1 MKEKV
6 LFIYLLILILAG
18 CTYAPLPKQNGNAG
32 TEKKLTK
39 EENQESV
46 KTFLLIGVD
55 TRGEEKSRSD
65 AIILAKYFPEQEK
78 LKLASI
84 MRDSYVKIPG
94 NKTGYNKINAAYY
107 YGGRELL
114 KKTIQENFGVKVDHV
129 AVIDFQGFVKM
140 VNLLAPEGVTVN
152 VDQEIIDDMSIQA
165 SVGKNVLHGE
175 EILKYVRFR
184 HDDESDFGRV
194 ERQQEVMV
202 QLKTAFINQI
212 SSFEG
217 MAALPSIIEQGL
229 AYLDTDIGLKT
240 IMEMGPKAVFHTPDT
255 VETLRVPVE
264 GSFKDEIY
272 PQSGA
277 VLEIDYTKNKKA
289 LQEFFSIK

>member
-6 LFIYLLILILAG
+6 LFIYLLVLILAG
-18 CTYAPLPKQNGNAG
+18 CTYAPLPKQNGNEG
-32 TEKKLTK
+32 TEKKLIK
-39 EENQESV
+39 EETLESE

-55 TRGEEKSRSD
+55 TRGEQKSRSD
-65 AIILAKYFPEQEK
+65 AIILAKYYPDQEK

-94 NKTGYNKINAAYY
+94 NKSGYNKINAAYY
-107 YGGRELL
+107 YGGMELL
-114 KKTIQENFGVKVDHV
+114 KKTIQENFDVKVDHV

-140 VNLLAPEGVTVN
+140 VDLLAPEGVAVN

-217 MAALPSIIEQGL
+217 MAALPGIIEQGL
-229 AYLDTDIGLKT
+229 SYLDTDIGLKT

-264 GSFKDEIY
+264 GSYKDEIY
-272 PQSGA
+272 PQTGA
-277 VLEIDYTKNKKA
+277 VLEMDYTKNKKA
-289 LQEFFSIK
+289 LQEFFSK

>member
-6 LFIYLLILILAG
+6 FFIYLLILILAG

-32 TEKKLTK
+32 TEKRLTK
-39 EENQESV
+39 EEDQESL

-55 TRGEEKSRSD
+55 TRGEQKSRSD

-94 NKTGYNKINAAYY
+94 NKSGYNKINAAYY

-114 KKTIQENFGVKVDHV
+114 KKTIQENFDIKVDHV

-140 VNLLAPEGVTVN
+140 VDLLAPEGVAVN

-202 QLKTAFINQI
+202 QLKTAFMNQI
-212 SSFEG
+212 TSFEG
-217 MAALPSIIEQGL
+217 MASLPGILEQGL
-229 AYLDTDIGLKT
+229 SYLDTDIGLKT
-240 IMEMGPKAVFHTPDT
+240 IMEMAPKAVFHTPDT

-289 LQEFFSIK
+289 LQEFFSK

>member
-1 MKEKV
+1 
-6 LFIYLLILILAG
+6 FIYLLILILAG

-32 TEKKLTK
+32 SDKKLTK
-39 EENQESV
+39 EDDQESV

-55 TRGEEKSRSD
+55 TRGEQKSRSD
-65 AIILAKYFPEQEK
+65 VLILAKYFPEQEK

-84 MRDSYVKIPG
+84 MRDSYVKMPG
-94 NKTGYNKINAAYY
+94 NKSGYNKINAAYY

-114 KKTIQENFGVKVDHV
+114 KKTIKENFDIKVDHV

-140 VNLLAPEGVTVN
+140 VDLLAPEGVAVN

-194 ERQQEVMV
+194 ERQQEVMI
-202 QLKTAFINQI
+202 QLKTAFVNQI

-229 AYLDTDIGLKT
+229 SYLDTDIGLKT
-240 IMEMGPKAVFHTPDT
+240 LMEMGPKAFFHTPDT

-277 VLEIDYTKNKKA
+277 VLQIDFTKNKKA
-289 LQEFFSIK
+289 LQEFFSK

>member
-6 LFIYLLILILAG
+6 LFIYLMVWILAG

-32 TEKKLTK
+32 TEKKITK
-39 EENQESV
+39 EVTQEGV

-55 TRGEEKSRSD
+55 SRGEEKSRSD

-94 NKTGYNKINAAYY
+94 DKSAYNKINAAYY
-107 YGGRELL
+107 YGGKELL
-114 KKTIQENFGVKVDHV
+114 KKTIQENLDVKVDHV

-140 VNLLAPEGVTVN
+140 VDLLAPEGVVVD

-194 ERQQEVMV
+194 ERQQEVLV
-202 QLKTAFINQI
+202 QLKSAFINQI

-217 MAALPSIIEQGL
+217 IAALPSIIEQGL
-229 AYLDTDIGLKT
+229 SYLNTDIGVKT
-240 IMEMGPKAVFHTPDT
+240 IMEMGPEAVFHTPDA
-255 VETLRVPVE
+255 VETLRIPVE
-264 GSFKDEIY
+264 GSYKDEIY
-272 PQSGA
+272 PHTGA
-277 VLEIDYTKNKKA
+277 VLEMDYTKNKKA
-289 LQEFFSIK
+289 LQEFFTK

>member
-6 LFIYLLILILAG
+6 LFIYLLVLILAG
-18 CTYAPLPKQNGNAG
+18 CTHAPLPKQNGNEG

-39 EENQESV
+39 EETKESE

-55 TRGEEKSRSD
+55 TRGEQKSRSD

-94 NKTGYNKINAAYY
+94 NKSGYNKINAAYY

-114 KKTIQENFGVKVDHV
+114 KKTIQENFDVKVDHV

-140 VNLLAPEGVTVN
+140 VDLLAPEGVAVN

-229 AYLDTDIGLKT
+229 SYLDTDIGLKT

-277 VLEIDYTKNKKA
+277 VLEMDCTENKKA
-289 LQEFFSIK
+289 LQEFFSK

>member
-6 LFIYLLILILAG
+6 LFIYLMVWILAG

-32 TEKKLTK
+32 TEKKITK
-39 EENQESV
+39 EVTQEGV

-55 TRGEEKSRSD
+55 SRGEEKSRSD

-94 NKTGYNKINAAYY
+94 DKSAYNKINAAYY
-107 YGGRELL
+107 YGGKELL
-114 KKTIQENFGVKVDHV
+114 KKTIQENLDVKVDHV

-140 VNLLAPEGVTVN
+140 VDLLAPEGVVVD

-194 ERQQEVMV
+194 ERQQEVLV
-202 QLKTAFINQI
+202 QLKSAFINQI

-217 MAALPSIIEQGL
+217 IAALPSIIEQGL
-229 AYLDTDIGLKT
+229 SYLNTDIGVKT
-240 IMEMGPKAVFHTPDT
+240 IMEMGPEAVFHTPDT
-255 VETLRVPVE
+255 VETLRIPVE
-264 GSFKDEIY
+264 GSYKDEIY
-272 PQSGA
+272 PHTGA
-277 VLEIDYTKNKKA
+277 VLEMDYTKNKKA
-289 LQEFFSIK
+289 LQEFFTK

>member
-39 EENQESV
+39 EEDQESV

-140 VNLLAPEGVTVN
+140 VDLLAPEGVAVN

-184 HDDESDFGRV
+184 HDNESDFGRV

-229 AYLDTDIGLKT
+229 SYLDTDIGLKT

-277 VLEIDYTKNKKA
+277 VLEMDYTKNKKA
-289 LQEFFSIK
+289 LQEFFSKK

>member
-6 LFIYLLILILAG
+6 LFIYLLVLILAG

-39 EENQESV
+39 EETKESD

-55 TRGEEKSRSD
+55 TRGEQKSRSD

-84 MRDSYVKIPG
+84 MRDSFVKIPG
-94 NKTGYNKINAAYY
+94 YKSGYNKINAAYY
-107 YGGRELL
+107 YGGSELL
-114 KKTIQENFGVKVDHV
+114 KKTIQENFDVKVDHV

-140 VNLLAPEGVTVN
+140 VDLLAPEGVAVN

-217 MAALPSIIEQGL
+217 MAALPGIIEQGL
-229 AYLDTDIGLKT
+229 SYLDTDIGLKT
-240 IMEMGPKAVFHTPDT
+240 LMEMGPKAVFHTPDT

-277 VLEIDYTKNKKA
+277 VLEMDCTENKKA
-289 LQEFFSIK
+289 LQEFFSK

>member
-6 LFIYLLILILAG
+6 LFIYLLVLILAG
-18 CTYAPLPKQNGNAG
+18 CTYAPLPKQNGNEG

-39 EENQESV
+39 EETKESE
-46 KTFLLIGVD
+46 KIFLLIGVD
-55 TRGEEKSRSD
+55 TRGEQKSRSD

-94 NKTGYNKINAAYY
+94 NKSGYNKINAAYY

-114 KKTIQENFGVKVDHV
+114 KKTIQENFDVKVDHV

-140 VNLLAPEGVTVN
+140 VDLLAPEGVAVN

-229 AYLDTDIGLKT
+229 SYLDTDIGMKT

-277 VLEIDYTKNKKA
+277 VLEMDCTENKKA
-289 LQEFFSIK
+289 LQEFFSK

>member
-6 LFIYLLILILAG
+6 FFIYLLILILAG

-32 TEKKLTK
+32 TEKRLTK
-39 EENQESV
+39 EEDQESV

-55 TRGEEKSRSD
+55 TRGEQKSRSD

-94 NKTGYNKINAAYY
+94 NKSGYNKINAAYY

-114 KKTIQENFGVKVDHV
+114 KKTIQENFDIKVDHV

-140 VNLLAPEGVTVN
+140 VDLLAPEGVAVN

-202 QLKTAFINQI
+202 QLKTAFMNQI

-217 MAALPSIIEQGL
+217 MAALPGILEQGL
-229 AYLDTDIGLKT
+229 SYLDTDIGLKT
-240 IMEMGPKAVFHTPDT
+240 IMEMAPKAVFHTPDT

-289 LQEFFSIK
+289 LQEFFSK

>member
-6 LFIYLLILILAG
+6 LFIYLMVWILAG
-18 CTYAPLPKQNGNAG
+18 CTYAPFPKQNGNAG

-39 EENQESV
+39 EVIQEGV

-55 TRGEEKSRSD
+55 SRGEEKSRSD

-94 NKTGYNKINAAYY
+94 DKSAYNKINAAYY
-107 YGGRELL
+107 YGGKELL
-114 KKTIQENFGVKVDHV
+114 KKTIQENLDVKVDHV
-129 AVIDFQGFVKM
+129 AVIDFQGFEKM
-140 VNLLAPEGVTVN
+140 VDLLAPEGVVVD

-194 ERQQEVMV
+194 ERQQEVLV
-202 QLKTAFINQI
+202 QLKSAFINQI

-217 MAALPSIIEQGL
+217 IAALPSIIEQGL
-229 AYLDTDIGLKT
+229 SYLNTDIGVKT
-240 IMEMGPKAVFHTPDT
+240 IMEMGPEAVFHTPDT
-255 VETLRVPVE
+255 VETLRIPVE
-264 GSFKDEIY
+264 GSYKDEIY
-272 PQSGA
+272 PHTGA
-277 VLEIDYTKNKKA
+277 VLEMDYTKNKKA
-289 LQEFFSIK
+289 LQEFFTK

>member
-6 LFIYLLILILAG
+6 LFIYLLVLILAG
-18 CTYAPLPKQNGNAG
+18 CTHAPLPKQNGNEG

-39 EENQESV
+39 EETKESE

-55 TRGEEKSRSD
+55 TRGEQKSRSD

-94 NKTGYNKINAAYY
+94 KSGYNKINAAYY

-114 KKTIQENFGVKVDHV
+114 KKTIQENFDVKVDHV

-140 VNLLAPEGVTVN
+140 VDLLAPEGVAVN

-229 AYLDTDIGLKT
+229 SYLDTDIGLKT

-277 VLEIDYTKNKKA
+277 VLEMDCTENKKA
-289 LQEFFSIK
+289 LQEFFSK

>member
-1 MKEKV
+1 MKVKV
-6 LFIYLLILILAG
+6 FFIYLLILILAG

-39 EENQESV
+39 EEDQESV
-46 KTFLLIGVD
+46 KTFLFIGVD
-55 TRGEEKSRSD
+55 TRGEKKSRSD

-94 NKTGYNKINAAYY
+94 NKSGYNKINAAYY

-114 KKTIQENFGVKVDHV
+114 KKTIEENFDIKVDHV

-140 VNLLAPEGVTVN
+140 VDLLAPEGIAVN
-152 VDQEIIDDMSIQA
+152 VDQQIIDDMSIQA
-165 SVGKNVLHGE
+165 SVGKNILHGE

-217 MAALPSIIEQGL
+217 VAALPSIIEQGL
-229 AYLDTDIGLKT
+229 SYLDTDIGLKT
-240 IMEMGPKAVFHTPDT
+240 IMEMIPNAVFHTPDT

-264 GSFKDEIY
+264 GSFKEEIN

-289 LQEFFSIK
+289 LQEFFSK

>member
-1 MKEKV
+1 MRLYPNKMEMKVRK
-6 LFIYLLILILAG
+6 
-18 CTYAPLPKQNGNAG
+18 
-32 TEKKLTK
+32 KKLTNEETK
-39 EENQESV
+39 ESD
-46 KTFLLIGVD
+46 KIFLLIGVD
-55 TRGEEKSRSD
+55 TRGEQKSRSD

-94 NKTGYNKINAAYY
+94 NKSGYDKINAAYY

-114 KKTIQENFGVKVDHV
+114 KKTIQENFDVKVDHV

-140 VNLLAPEGVTVN
+140 VDLLAPEGVAVN

-229 AYLDTDIGLKT
+229 SYLDTDIGLKT

-264 GSFKDEIY
+264 GSFKDETY

-277 VLEIDYTKNKKA
+277 VLEMDCTENKKA
-289 LQEFFSIK
+289 LQEFFSK

>member
-6 LFIYLLILILAG
+6 FFIYLLILILAG

-32 TEKKLTK
+32 SDKKLTK
-39 EENQESV
+39 EDDQESV

-55 TRGEEKSRSD
+55 TRGEQKSRSD
-65 AIILAKYFPEQEK
+65 VLILAKYFPEQEK

-84 MRDSYVKIPG
+84 MRDSYVKMPG
-94 NKTGYNKINAAYY
+94 NKSGYNKINAAYY

-114 KKTIQENFGVKVDHV
+114 KKTIKENFDIKVDHV

-140 VNLLAPEGVTVN
+140 VDLLAPEGVAVN

-194 ERQQEVMV
+194 ERQQEVMI
-202 QLKTAFINQI
+202 QLKTAFVNQI

-229 AYLDTDIGLKT
+229 SYLDTDIGLKT
-240 IMEMGPKAVFHTPDT
+240 LMEMGPKAFFHTPDT

-277 VLEIDYTKNKKA
+277 VLQIDFTKNKKA
-289 LQEFFSIK
+289 LQEFFSK

>member
-6 LFIYLLILILAG
+6 VFIYLLVLILAG
-18 CTYAPLPKQNGNAG
+18 CTYAPLPKQNGNEG

-39 EENQESV
+39 EETKESD
-46 KTFLLIGVD
+46 KIFLLIGVD
-55 TRGEEKSRSD
+55 TRGEQKSRSD

-94 NKTGYNKINAAYY
+94 NKSGYNKINAAYY

-114 KKTIQENFGVKVDHV
+114 KKTLQENFDVKVDHV

-140 VNLLAPEGVTVN
+140 VDLLAPEGVAVN

-229 AYLDTDIGLKT
+229 SYLDTDIGLKT
-240 IMEMGPKAVFHTPDT
+240 IMEMGPKAIFHTPDT

-277 VLEIDYTKNKKA
+277 VLEMDCTENKKA
-289 LQEFFSIK
+289 LQEFFSK

>member
-6 LFIYLLILILAG
+6 LFIYLLVLILAG
-18 CTYAPLPKQNGNAG
+18 CTYVPLPKQNGNEG

-39 EENQESV
+39 EETKESD
-46 KTFLLIGVD
+46 KIFLLIGVD
-55 TRGEEKSRSD
+55 TRGEQKSRSD

-94 NKTGYNKINAAYY
+94 NKSGYNKINAAYY

-114 KKTIQENFGVKVDHV
+114 KKTIQENFDVKVDHV

-140 VNLLAPEGVTVN
+140 VDLLAPEGVAVN

-229 AYLDTDIGLKT
+229 SYLDTDIGLKT
-240 IMEMGPKAVFHTPDT
+240 IMEMGPKAVFHTPDK

-277 VLEIDYTKNKKA
+277 VLEMDCTENKKA
-289 LQEFFSIK
+289 LKEFFSK

>member
-6 LFIYLLILILAG
+6 LFIYLLVLILAG
-18 CTYAPLPKQNGNAG
+18 CTYAPLPKQNGNEG

-39 EENQESV
+39 EETKESE
-46 KTFLLIGVD
+46 KIFLLIGVD
-55 TRGEEKSRSD
+55 TRGEQKSRSD

-94 NKTGYNKINAAYY
+94 NKSGYNKINAAYY

-114 KKTIQENFGVKVDHV
+114 KETIQENFDVKVDHV

-140 VNLLAPEGVTVN
+140 VDLLAPEGVAVN

-229 AYLDTDIGLKT
+229 SYLDTDIGMKT

-277 VLEIDYTKNKKA
+277 VLEMDCTENKKA
-289 LQEFFSIK
+289 LQEFFAK

>member
-6 LFIYLLILILAG
+6 LFIYLLVLILAG
-18 CTYAPLPKQNGNAG
+18 CTYAPLPKQNGNEG
-32 TEKKLTK
+32 TEKKLTN
-39 EENQESV
+39 EETESD

-55 TRGEEKSRSD
+55 TRGEQKSRSD
-65 AIILAKYFPEQEK
+65 AIILAKYSPEQEK

-94 NKTGYNKINAAYY
+94 NKSGYNKINAAYY

-114 KKTIQENFGVKVDHV
+114 KKTIQENFDVKVDHV

-140 VNLLAPEGVTVN
+140 VDLLAPEGVAVN

-229 AYLDTDIGLKT
+229 SYLDTDIGLKT

-277 VLEIDYTKNKKA
+277 VLEMDCTENKKA
-289 LQEFFSIK
+289 LQEFFSK

>member
-6 LFIYLLILILAG
+6 FFIYLLILILAG

-39 EENQESV
+39 EEDQESV

-55 TRGEEKSRSD
+55 TRGEQKSRSD

-84 MRDSYVKIPG
+84 MRDSYVEIPG
-94 NKTGYNKINAAYY
+94 NKSGYNKINAAYY

-114 KKTIQENFGVKVDHV
+114 KKTIQENFDIKVNHV

-140 VNLLAPEGVTVN
+140 VDLLAPEGVAVN

-229 AYLDTDIGLKT
+229 SYLDTDIGLKT
-240 IMEMGPKAVFHTPDT
+240 IMEMVPKAVFHTPDT

-289 LQEFFSIK
+289 LQEFFSK

>member
-32 TEKKLTK
+32 MEKKLTK

-55 TRGEEKSRSD
+55 TRGEENSRSD

-94 NKTGYNKINAAYY
+94 IKSGYNKINAAYY

-140 VNLLAPEGVTVN
+140 VDLLAPEGVAVN

-165 SVGKNVLHGE
+165 NVGKNVLHGE

-229 AYLDTDIGLKT
+229 SYLDTDIGLKT

-277 VLEIDYTKNKKA
+277 VLEIDCTENKKA
-289 LQEFFSIK
+289 LQEFFSK

>member
-6 LFIYLLILILAG
+6 FFIYLLILILAG

-39 EENQESV
+39 EDDQESV

-55 TRGEEKSRSD
+55 TRGEQKSRSD
-65 AIILAKYFPEQEK
+65 ALILAKYFPEQEK

-84 MRDSYVKIPG
+84 MRDSYVKMPG
-94 NKTGYNKINAAYY
+94 NKSGYNKINAAYY

-114 KKTIQENFGVKVDHV
+114 KKTIQENFDIKVDHV

-140 VNLLAPEGVTVN
+140 VDLLAPEGVAVN
-152 VDQEIIDDMSIQA
+152 IDQEIIDDMSIQA

-184 HDDESDFGRV
+184 HDEESDFGRV

-202 QLKTAFINQI
+202 QLKTAFVNQI

-229 AYLDTDIGLKT
+229 SYLDTDIGLKT
-240 IMEMGPKAVFHTPDT
+240 LMEMGPKVVFHTPDT

-272 PQSGA
+272 PKSGA
-277 VLEIDYTKNKKA
+277 VLQIDFTKNKKA
-289 LQEFFSIK
+289 LREFFSK

>member
-6 LFIYLLILILAG
+6 LFIYLMVWILAG

-32 TEKKLTK
+32 TEKKITK
-39 EENQESV
+39 EVIQEGV

-55 TRGEEKSRSD
+55 SRGEEKSRSD

-94 NKTGYNKINAAYY
+94 DKSAYNKINAAYY
-107 YGGRELL
+107 YGGKELL
-114 KKTIQENFGVKVDHV
+114 KKTIQENLDVKVDHV

-140 VNLLAPEGVTVN
+140 VDLLAPEGVVVD

-194 ERQQEVMV
+194 ERQQEVLV
-202 QLKTAFINQI
+202 QLKSAFINQI

-217 MAALPSIIEQGL
+217 IAALPSIIEQGL
-229 AYLDTDIGLKT
+229 SYLNTDIGVKT
-240 IMEMGPKAVFHTPDT
+240 IMEMGPEAVFHTPDT
-255 VETLRVPVE
+255 VETLRIPVE
-264 GSFKDEIY
+264 GSYKDEIY
-272 PQSGA
+272 PHIGA
-277 VLEIDYTKNKKA
+277 VLEMDYTKNKKA
-289 LQEFFSIK
+289 LQEFFTK

>member
-6 LFIYLLILILAG
+6 FFIYLLILILAG

-39 EENQESV
+39 EEDQESV

-55 TRGEEKSRSD
+55 TRGEQKSRSD

-84 MRDSYVKIPG
+84 MRDSYVKMPG
-94 NKTGYNKINAAYY
+94 NKSGYNKINAAYY

-114 KKTIQENFGVKVDHV
+114 KKTIQENFDIKVDHV

-140 VNLLAPEGVTVN
+140 VDLLAPEGVAVN

-165 SVGKNVLHGE
+165 NVGKNVLHGE

-229 AYLDTDIGLKT
+229 SYLDTDIGLKT

-277 VLEIDYTKNKKA
+277 VLEMDYTKNKKA
-289 LQEFFSIK
+289 LQEFFSK

>member
-32 TEKKLTK
+32 TEKKLTE
-39 EENQESV
+39 EENEESV
-46 KTFLLIGVD
+46 KTFLIIGVD

-94 NKTGYNKINAAYY
+94 YKPGYNKINAAYY

-114 KKTIQENFGVKVDHV
+114 KKTIQENFDVKVDHV

-140 VNLLAPEGVTVN
+140 VDLLAPEGVAVD

-165 SVGKNVLHGE
+165 STGKNVLHGE

-212 SSFEG
+212 STFEG

-229 AYLDTDIGLKT
+229 SYLDTDIGLKM
-240 IMEMGPKAVFHTPDT
+240 IMEMGPKAVFHTPEI
-255 VETLRVPVE
+255 VETLRIPVE

-272 PQSGA
+272 PQAGA
-277 VLEIDYTKNKKA
+277 VLEMDYTKNKKA
-289 LQEFFSIK
+289 LQEFFSK

>member
-32 TEKKLTK
+32 SDKKLTK
-39 EENQESV
+39 EDDQESV

-55 TRGEEKSRSD
+55 TRGEQKSRSD
-65 AIILAKYFPEQEK
+65 VLILAKYFPEQEK

-84 MRDSYVKIPG
+84 MRDSYVKMPG
-94 NKTGYNKINAAYY
+94 NKSGYNKINAAYY

-114 KKTIQENFGVKVDHV
+114 KKTIKENFDIKVDHV

-140 VNLLAPEGVTVN
+140 VDLLAPEGVAVN

-194 ERQQEVMV
+194 ERQQEVMI
-202 QLKTAFINQI
+202 QLKTAFVNQI

-229 AYLDTDIGLKT
+229 SYLDTDIGLKT
-240 IMEMGPKAVFHTPDT
+240 LMEMGPKAFFHTPDT

-277 VLEIDYTKNKKA
+277 VLQIDFTKNKKA
-289 LQEFFSIK
+289 LQEFFSK

>member
-6 LFIYLLILILAG
+6 FFIYLLILILAG
-18 CTYAPLPKQNGNAG
+18 CNYAPLPKQNGNAG

-39 EENQESV
+39 EEDQESV

-55 TRGEEKSRSD
+55 TRGEQKSRSD

-84 MRDSYVKIPG
+84 MRDSYVKMPG
-94 NKTGYNKINAAYY
+94 NKSGYNKINAAYY

-114 KKTIQENFGVKVDHV
+114 KKTIQENFDIKVDHV

-140 VNLLAPEGVTVN
+140 VDLLAPEGVAVN

-229 AYLDTDIGLKT
+229 SYLDTDIGLKT

-277 VLEIDYTKNKKA
+277 VLEMDYTKNKKA
-289 LQEFFSIK
+289 LQEFFSK

>member
-6 LFIYLLILILAG
+6 WFIYLLVLILAG
-18 CTYAPLPKQNGNAG
+18 CTYAPLPKQNGNEG
-32 TEKKLTK
+32 TEKKLTNEETK
-39 EENQESV
+39 ESD
-46 KTFLLIGVD
+46 KIFLLIGVD
-55 TRGEEKSRSD
+55 TRGEQKSRSD

-94 NKTGYNKINAAYY
+94 NKSGYDKINAAYY

-114 KKTIQENFGVKVDHV
+114 KKTIQENFDVKVDHV

-140 VNLLAPEGVTVN
+140 VDLLAPEGVAVN

-229 AYLDTDIGLKT
+229 SYLDTDIGLKT

-264 GSFKDEIY
+264 GSFKDETY

-277 VLEIDYTKNKKA
+277 VLEMDCTENKKA
-289 LQEFFSIK
+289 LQEFFSK

>member
-1 MKEKV
+1 MKVKGF
-6 LFIYLLILILAG
+6 FIYLLILILAG

-39 EENQESV
+39 EEDQESV

-55 TRGEEKSRSD
+55 TRGEQKSRSD

-84 MRDSYVKIPG
+84 MRDSYVKMPG
-94 NKTGYNKINAAYY
+94 NKSGYNKINAAYY

-114 KKTIQENFGVKVDHV
+114 KKTIQENFDIKVDHV

-140 VNLLAPEGVTVN
+140 VDLLAPEGVAVN

-202 QLKTAFINQI
+202 QIKTAFINQI

-229 AYLDTDIGLKT
+229 SYLDTDIGLKT

-277 VLEIDYTKNKKA
+277 VLEMDYTKNKKA
-289 LQEFFSIK
+289 LQEFFSK

>member
-6 LFIYLLILILAG
+6 LFIYLMVWILAG

-39 EENQESV
+39 EVIQEGV

-55 TRGEEKSRSD
+55 SRGEEKSRSD

-94 NKTGYNKINAAYY
+94 DKSAYNKINAAYY
-107 YGGRELL
+107 YGGKELL
-114 KKTIQENFGVKVDHV
+114 KKTIQENLDVKVDHV

-140 VNLLAPEGVTVN
+140 VDLLAPEGVVVD

-194 ERQQEVMV
+194 ERQQEVLV
-202 QLKTAFINQI
+202 QLKSAFINQI

-217 MAALPSIIEQGL
+217 IAVLPSIIEQGL
-229 AYLDTDIGLKT
+229 SYLNTDIGVKT
-240 IMEMGPKAVFHTPDT
+240 IMEIGPEAVFHTPDI
-255 VETLRVPVE
+255 VETLRIPVE
-264 GSFKDEIY
+264 GSYKDEIY
-272 PQSGA
+272 PHTGA
-277 VLEIDYTKNKKA
+277 VLEMDYTKNKKA
-289 LQEFFSIK
+289 LQEFFTK

>member
-6 LFIYLLILILAG
+6 LFIYLLVLILAG
-18 CTYAPLPKQNGNAG
+18 CTYAPLPKQNGNEG

-39 EENQESV
+39 EETEESE

-55 TRGEEKSRSD
+55 TRGEQKSRSD
-65 AIILAKYFPEQEK
+65 AIILAKYYPEQEK

-94 NKTGYNKINAAYY
+94 NKLGYNKINAAYY

-114 KKTIQENFGVKVDHV
+114 KKTIQENFDVKVDHV

-140 VNLLAPEGVTVN
+140 VDLLAPEGVAVN

-175 EILKYVRFR
+175 ELLKYVRFR

-217 MAALPSIIEQGL
+217 IAALPSIIEQGL
-229 AYLDTDIGLKT
+229 SYLDTDIGLKT

-255 VETLRVPVE
+255 VETLRIPVE

-272 PQSGA
+272 PQTGA
-277 VLEIDYTKNKKA
+277 VLEMDYTKNMKA
-289 LQEFFSIK
+289 LQEFFSK

>member
-6 LFIYLLILILAG
+6 LFIYLLLLILAG
-18 CTYAPLPKQNGNAG
+18 CTYAPLPKQNGNEG

-39 EENQESV
+39 EETKESD
-46 KTFLLIGVD
+46 KIFLLIGVD
-55 TRGEEKSRSD
+55 TRGEQKSRSD

-94 NKTGYNKINAAYY
+94 NKSGYNKINAAYY

-114 KKTIQENFGVKVDHV
+114 KKTIQENFDVKVDHV

-140 VNLLAPEGVTVN
+140 VDLLAPEGVAVN

-229 AYLDTDIGLKT
+229 SYLDTDIGLKT

-277 VLEIDYTKNKKA
+277 VLEMDCTENKKA
-289 LQEFFSIK
+289 LQEFFSK

>member
-6 LFIYLLILILAG
+6 LFIYLLVLILAG
-18 CTYAPLPKQNGNAG
+18 CTYAPLPKQNGNEG

-39 EENQESV
+39 EETKESE
-46 KTFLLIGVD
+46 KIFLLIGVD
-55 TRGEEKSRSD
+55 TRGERKSRSD

-94 NKTGYNKINAAYY
+94 NKSGYNKINAAYY

-114 KKTIQENFGVKVDHV
+114 KKTIQENFDVKVDHV

-140 VNLLAPEGVTVN
+140 VDLLAPEGVAVN

-229 AYLDTDIGLKT
+229 SYLDTDIGLKT

-277 VLEIDYTKNKKA
+277 VLEMDCTENKKA
-289 LQEFFSIK
+289 LQEFFSK

>member
-55 TRGEEKSRSD
+55 ARGEQKSRSD

-94 NKTGYNKINAAYY
+94 NKSAYNKINAAYY

-114 KKTIQENFGVKVDHV
+114 KKTIQENFDIKVDHV

-140 VNLLAPEGVTVN
+140 VDLLAPEGVAVN

-175 EILKYVRFR
+175 ELLKYVRFR

-229 AYLDTDIGLKT
+229 SYLDTDIGLKT

-264 GSFKDEIY
+264 GSFNDEIS

-277 VLEIDYTKNKKA
+277 VLEMDYTKNKKA
-289 LQEFFSIK
+289 LQEFFSK

>member
-18 CTYAPLPKQNGNAG
+18 CTFAPLPKQNGNAG

-39 EENQESV
+39 EEDQESV

-140 VNLLAPEGVTVN
+140 VDLLAPEGVAVN

-175 EILKYVRFR
+175 EILKYVRL
-184 HDDESDFGRV
+184 DMTMKVILEGLSV
-194 ERQQEVMV
+194 KQEVMV

-229 AYLDTDIGLKT
+229 SYLDTDIGLKT

-277 VLEIDYTKNKKA
+277 VLEMDYTKNKKA
-289 LQEFFSIK
+289 LQEFFSKK

>member
-6 LFIYLLILILAG
+6 LFIYLMVWILAG

-32 TEKKLTK
+32 TEKKITK
-39 EENQESV
+39 EMIQEGV

-55 TRGEEKSRSD
+55 SRGEEKSRSD

-94 NKTGYNKINAAYY
+94 DKSAYNKINAAYY
-107 YGGRELL
+107 YGGKELL
-114 KKTIQENFGVKVDHV
+114 KKTIQENLDVKVDHV

-140 VNLLAPEGVTVN
+140 VDLLAPEGVVVD

-194 ERQQEVMV
+194 ERQQEVLV
-202 QLKTAFINQI
+202 QLKSAFINQI

-217 MAALPSIIEQGL
+217 IAALPSIIEQGL
-229 AYLDTDIGLKT
+229 SYLNTDIGVKT
-240 IMEMGPKAVFHTPDT
+240 IMEMGPEAVFHTPDT
-255 VETLRVPVE
+255 VETLRIPVE
-264 GSFKDEIY
+264 GSYKDEIY
-272 PQSGA
+272 PHTGA
-277 VLEIDYTKNKKA
+277 VLEMDYTKNKKA
-289 LQEFFSIK
+289 LQEFFTK

>member
-6 LFIYLLILILAG
+6 LLIYLLVLILAG
-18 CTYAPLPKQNGNAG
+18 CTYAPLPKQNGNEG

-39 EENQESV
+39 EETKESD
-46 KTFLLIGVD
+46 KIFLLIGVD
-55 TRGEEKSRSD
+55 TRGEQKSRSD

-94 NKTGYNKINAAYY
+94 NKSGYNKINAAYY

-114 KKTIQENFGVKVDHV
+114 KKTIQENFDVKVDHV

-140 VNLLAPEGVTVN
+140 VDLLAPEGVAVN

-229 AYLDTDIGLKT
+229 SYLDTDIGLKT

-277 VLEIDYTKNKKA
+277 VLEMDCTENKKA
-289 LQEFFSIK
+289 LQEFFSK